1 MYRIKGIIL
10 FYQLCFICFLF
21 IGCDR
26 KDSNLDERI
35 KNSTENPKIESFKKI
50 SWNNP
55 MLTPFGKDLV
65 SIIRGYFLVGE
76 VDKLMNFIIKPIGYT
91 DGQLKEIIRKSTWG
105 YQVKVTN
112 ISWEE
117 DNSFILTVRTTIQ
130 NTSGSETYR
139 GEIINDTAKLNLF
152 PDSPRLFVK

>member
-1 MYRIKGIIL
+1 
-10 FYQLCFICFLF
+10 LF
-21 IGCDR
+21 IGCEQ
-26 KDSNLDERI
+26 KDSNVDKRI

-65 SIIRGYFLVGE
+65 SIIRCYFLVGE

-105 YQVKVTN
+105 YEVKVTDSLGLALAFFGFCN
-112 ISWEE
+112 ISCC
-117 DNSFILTVRTTIQ
+117 
-130 NTSGSETYR
+130 
-139 GEIINDTAKLNLF
+139 
-152 PDSPRLFVK
+152 FVFHSNKNG

>member
-1 MYRIKGIIL
+1 
-10 FYQLCFICFLF
+10 
-21 IGCDR
+21 
-26 KDSNLDERI
+26 
-35 KNSTENPKIESFKKI
+35 
-50 SWNNP
+50 

-91 DGQLKEIIRKSTWG
+91 DGQLKEFIRKSTWG
-105 YQVKVTN
+105 YEVKVTN

-130 NTSGSETYR
+130 NTSGSETYQ
-139 GEIINDTAKLNLF
+139 GKIINDTAKLNLF